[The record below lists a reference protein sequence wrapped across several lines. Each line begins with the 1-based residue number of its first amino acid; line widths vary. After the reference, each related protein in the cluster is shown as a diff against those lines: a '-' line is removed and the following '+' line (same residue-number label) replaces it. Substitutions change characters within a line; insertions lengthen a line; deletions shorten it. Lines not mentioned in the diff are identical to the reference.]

1 MKNTSCISNQV
12 DIQSRILQSIRPRR
26 DGLLLRSDV
35 SAMGSSS
42 QVSAA
47 LVELCGKGL
56 ILRIERGVYV
66 TPQKLALFGEQAVLA
81 NAHQRQSALR
91 QKLSIRKRRDA
102 RTLTPMARHVA
113 ALAKRLGISY
123 TPTYSDRWAFAVTRP
138 AGDEVSSDSTDDLLV
153 ALTRAGKL
161 SPIDMTRMAMEHH
174 RMLKSHV

>member
-1 MKNTSCISNQV
+1 MIRM
-12 DIQSRILQSIRPRR
+12 DIQGRIFQSIRPRR

-35 SAMGSSS
+35 SAMGSRS

-47 LVELCGKGL
+47 LVELCRKGL
-56 ILRIERGVYV
+56 ILKIERGVYV
-66 TPQKLALFGEQAVLA
+66 TPQKLALFGKQALLA

-91 QKLSIRKRRDA
+91 QKLSIRKRRES
-102 RTLTPMARHVA
+102 RTLTPTARYVA
-113 ALAKRLGISY
+113 DLAKRLGVSY
-123 TPTYSDRWAFAVTRP
+123 KPTYGDRWAFAVTRL

-161 SPIDMTRMAMEHH
+161 SPTDMAKMAIEHH

>member
-1 MKNTSCISNQV
+1 MIRM
-12 DIQSRILQSIRPRR
+12 DIQGRIFQSIRPRR

-35 SAMGSSS
+35 SAMGGRT

-47 LVELCGKGL
+47 LLALCRKGL

-66 TPQKLALFGEQAVLA
+66 TPHKLELLGKQALLDK
-81 NAHQRQSALR
+81 AHQRQAEMR
-91 QKLSIRKRRDA
+91 QQLSLRKRREA
-102 RTLTPMARHVA
+102 LTLTPMARYVE

-123 TPTYSDRWAFAVTRP
+123 TPTYGDRWAFAVTRL
-138 AGDEVSSDSTDDLLV
+138 AGDDVLSDRTDDLLV

-161 SPIDMTRMAMEHH
+161 SPTDMAKMAIEHH